1 MMKTLTAAAAALFIT
16 LSGTVSVSHAHG
28 IDSKSVA
35 WGLGGLMAG
44 SMYSDS
50 KQRHEQRLRRPV
62 YYSAPV
68 TAVPVTVTRAAPAE
82 TMTPEQKMAQLNK
95 LAAGGYIT
103 PAEYKSEKQAILNSI
118 AE

>member
-1 MMKTLTAAAAALFIT
+1 MKSKLSITGTALVLALMIQT
-16 LSGTVSVSHAHG
+16 PAMAHG

-50 KQRHEQRLRRPV
+50 KNKKEAREGS
-62 YYSAPV
+62 YY
-68 TAVPVTVTRAAPAE
+68 TEAVPVTVTRAAPASQS
-82 TMTPEQKMAQLNK
+82 MTPEQKMQQLNK

-103 PAEYKSEKQAILNSI
+103 PAEYKAEKQAILNSI
-118 AE
+118 AD